1 MLKNR
6 DKRRE
11 RERETTRERERERER
26 EAWRRN
32 EKLETLVCK
41 GKV

>member
-11 RERETTRERERERER
+11 RERETTRERERER